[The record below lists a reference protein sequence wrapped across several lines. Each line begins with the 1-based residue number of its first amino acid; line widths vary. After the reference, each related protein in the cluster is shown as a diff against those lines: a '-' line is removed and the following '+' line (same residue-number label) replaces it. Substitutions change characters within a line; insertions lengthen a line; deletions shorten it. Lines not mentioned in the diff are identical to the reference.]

1 MSTVRSA
8 GPLTAAAIRRR
19 TVRRASLA
27 LGAGAAAAG
36 YLWRTDPHRPGQ
48 VLLPCPFKLMTG
60 VDCPACGG
68 TRMAYDLLHGDV
80 VAAFHDN
87 AVLLTLG
94 VPAVAF
100 FVLRWLVAGLR
111 GRPYRL
117 RLTARGNA
125 VVFSVAAVWMAARN
139 LMG

>member
-1 MSTVRSA
+1 MSTVRPA

-48 VLLPCPFKLMTG
+48 VLIPCPFKLMTG

-68 TRMAYDLLHGDV
+68 TRMAYDLMHGDV

-111 GRPYRL
+111 GRAYRL
-117 RLTARGNA
+117 RLTTRGNA
-125 VVFSVAAVWMAARN
+125 VVFGIAAVWMAARN